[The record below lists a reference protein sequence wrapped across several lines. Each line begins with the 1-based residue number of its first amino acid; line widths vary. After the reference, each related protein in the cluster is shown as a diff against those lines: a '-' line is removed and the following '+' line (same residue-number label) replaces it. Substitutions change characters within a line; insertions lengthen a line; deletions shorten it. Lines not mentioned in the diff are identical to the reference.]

1 MRRRIQIAAGTGLT
15 AVAVALLAVAF
26 ILAGSAQVP
35 QASQN
40 AVSTPEPR
48 AFPAPTNLNVL
59 PKNLTGQQ
67 VHDIMEQWKA
77 ALGIQCNSCHIED
90 PRKISPDGRPRL
102 NFADDSKPMKI
113 VARTMY
119 SMTEEINKGYLAK
132 INSSGNPVTC
142 GTCHRGHLGPTPFV
156 PPSDAAPPVTRRLP
170 GSGEQP
176 LPQANAG
183 DAVDYASPLELL
195 FSPDGLRLYVLCQQ
209 SEEVRVLDATSF
221 AVIKNIAVGRVP
233 RGISLSP
240 SGDRL
245 FVTNTWDDTLSVI
258 DTRTLAVTATWPVGA
273 EPSSVVEDRAGK
285 RLYVANRISNDVAV
299 LNAQTGEE
307 EKRLVAGRGAS
318 YLTPSPDGGKL
329 YVTHVYPNLSPH
341 RTPPESEITVIDTAR
356 AVVVDRMPLHGV
368 AGVFH
373 LAFSADG
380 RIGVVA
386 EYHPKNLV
394 PIAHLEHGGYFVD
407 TLTLFGAD
415 VGQPVEV
422 PLDELERYASRPF
435 GVAISPDKSRI
446 YVTCEGSE
454 MVTVIDVPRL
464 LHFIHARP
472 RPASG
477 SFAYDLAASA
487 NYVIAH
493 INVGHDP
500 RGLTLNRNG
509 SKLFVANRLEDTISV
524 IDTRSNRVAATIT
537 LAGPKTVSA
546 IRHGEQTFYTSRYGF
561 QGQIGCA
568 NCHID
573 STFDGI
579 TWNLEPDGFGRNI
592 VDNKMLEG
600 LKGTE
605 PYKWNGGNP
614 NIPTECGPR
623 TEKYFWRSE
632 NYDNLTL
639 ADLAIYIRNLPTR
652 PNRWKLPGREMTP
665 AQERGQALFT
675 RSTDKFGKPIAEY
688 NRCSYCHSGP
698 KGTNQKLFDVGT
710 HKPDDNGNLLK
721 SAPLTEIAL
730 TAPYLHDGSART
742 LEEIWTVYNPEDK
755 HGRTNDLT
763 KDELNDLIEYLR
775 TR

>member
-1 MRRRIQIAAGTGLT
+1 VRSRFQIAAGTGLT
-15 AVAVALLAVAF
+15 ALAVALLAVA
-26 ILAGSAQVP
+26 LWTDHPVR
-35 QASQN
+35 ASE
-40 AVSTPEPR
+40 A
-48 AFPAPTNLNVL
+48 
-59 PKNLTGQQ
+59 
-67 VHDIMEQWKA
+67 
-77 ALGIQCNSCHIED
+77 
-90 PRKISPDGRPRL
+90 
-102 NFADDSKPMKI
+102 
-113 VARTMY
+113 
-119 SMTEEINKGYLAK
+119 
-132 INSSGNPVTC
+132 
-142 GTCHRGHLGPTPFV
+142 
-156 PPSDAAPPVTRRLP
+156 
-170 GSGEQP
+170 
-176 LPQANAG
+176 

-195 FSPDGLRLYVLCQQ
+195 FSPDGSRLYVLCQQ

-258 DTRTLAVTATWPVGA
+258 DTRTLDVTATWPVGA
-273 EPSSVVEDRAGK
+273 EPSGVVEDRAGK
-285 RLYVANRISNDVAV
+285 HLFVANRISSDVAV
-299 LNAQTGEE
+299 LDAQTGAE

-318 YLTPSPDGGKL
+318 YLTLSPDGGKL
-329 YVTHVYPNLSPH
+329 YVTHIYPNPSPH

-394 PIAHLEHGGYFVD
+394 PLAHLEHGGYFTD

-415 VGQPVEV
+415 VGQPVEI

-435 GVAISPDKSRI
+435 GVAIAPDKLRI

-493 INVGHDP
+493 IPVGHDP
-500 RGLTLNRNG
+500 RGLTLSRDG
-509 SKLFVANRLEDTISV
+509 RKLFVANRLEDTISV
-524 IDTRSNRVAATIT
+524 IDTRSNRMASTIA
-537 LAGPKTVSA
+537 LAGPKTISTL
-546 IRHGEQTFYTSRYGF
+546 RHGEQTFYTSRYSF

-568 NCHID
+568 SCHID

-579 TWNLEPDGFGRNI
+579 QWNLEPDGFGRNI

-600 LKGTE
+600 IKDTE

-632 NYDNLTL
+632 NYDNVTL
-639 ADLAIYIRNLPTR
+639 ADLAVYIRSLEPR
-652 PNRWKLPGREMTP
+652 PNRFRLANGEQTP
-665 AQERGQALFT
+665 AQERGQAIFERT
-675 RSTDKFGKPIAEY
+675 VDKFGKPIPES

-710 HKPDDNGNLLK
+710 HKPNDNGNLLK

-742 LEEIWTVYNPEDK
+742 LEEIWTVYNPDDK